1 MKLHNKK
8 RLSIYLWVLSF
19 FKPYT
24 GLLLLFILSGS
35 GIILCEM
42 SIPYFIQV
50 FIDKVVM
57 QQNAEAFT
65 GQILYLITAIVVMLI
80 FIAINNV
87 MQRALPEKT
96 ARDLQY
102 SVYRHL
108 RRLGFSYFE
117 RKPVGETLSLLNTEV
132 LAVQSI
138 YRDFFPGTVY
148 MILSILF
155 PLAVIS
161 IKEYRFTLIIMGSY
175 LLFFT
180 YGPYIDK
187 KVVEFLKKQTDT
199 KTALDKKTYDS
210 ISAIQEVRAYHAR
223 EWETGRF
230 VESFRAYKD
239 ARLGSLFFRLLRPAL
254 CVATTS
260 IGNIGFFVF
269 GSYLV
274 KHGEMT
280 VGEFS
285 AYIFYFMMVMRQI
298 NGLSYVFTEQMHLLG
313 QAEKLFDFIKIEPDI
328 AEPAKPRILPQIS
341 GNFSL
346 LNVSFHYQ
354 DRTDL
359 LKEFN
364 LEIKSGERIAF
375 VGASGNGKST
385 VLKLLDRF
393 YDPQEGDIT
402 LEGVSLK
409 NLSLSQLRNSIGYV
423 FQETYLFGSS
433 IKENI
438 RFGNPDATDEEVIQA
453 AKAAYAHEFIME
465 TEQQYETLVGE
476 RGIKLSG
483 GQKQRIAIA
492 RMFIKNPAILLLDE
506 ATSALDNV
514 SEAYIKKALDQL
526 SKGRTTIAIAHRI
539 STIMDYDK
547 IVYVQDGKAAEIGT
561 YEELIHRK
569 GLFYELV
576 EGVS

>member
-1 MKLHNKK
+1 MKQHNKK
-8 RLSIYLWVLSF
+8 RLSVYLWVLSF
-19 FKPYT
+19 FKPYI
-24 GLLLLFILSGS
+24 GLLFLFILSGA

-50 FIDKVVM
+50 FIDKVIM
-57 QQNAEAFT
+57 QQNAKEFT
-65 GQILYLITAIVVMLI
+65 GQIIYLILAIIVMLI
-80 FIAINNV
+80 FIAMNNV
-87 MQRALPEKT
+87 FQRVLPEKS

-102 SVYRHL
+102 SIYRHL
-108 RRLGFSYFE
+108 RKLGFSYFE

-138 YRDFFPGTVY
+138 YRDFFPYTVY
-148 MILSILF
+148 MIISIVF
-155 PLAVIS
+155 PLVIIS
-161 IKEYRFTLIIMGSY
+161 IKDYRFTLIILGSY

-180 YGPYIDK
+180 YGPYLDI
-187 KVVEFLKKQTDT
+187 KVVEFLKKQTDS
-199 KTALDKKTYDS
+199 KIALGKKAYDS
-210 ISAIQEVRAYHAR
+210 ISAMQEVRAYHAR
-223 EWETGRF
+223 EWEVERF
-230 VESFRAYKD
+230 TESYQTYKD
-239 ARLGSLFFRLLRPAL
+239 ARLGSLFYRLLRPAL

-260 IGNIGFFVF
+260 IGNIGFFIY
-269 GSYLV
+269 GSFLV

-280 VGEFS
+280 IGEFS

-313 QAEKLFDFIKIEPDI
+313 QAENLYNFIKVQPDI
-328 AEPAKPRILPQIS
+328 VESEKPCVLSHVS
-341 GNFSL
+341 GNISL
-346 LNVSFHYQ
+346 HNVSFHYQ
-354 DRTDL
+354 ERTDI

-364 LEIKSGERIAF
+364 LEIKSGERVAF

-393 YDPQEGDIT
+393 YDPQEGIISLDGI
-402 LEGVSLK
+402 SLK
-409 NLSLSQLRNSIGYV
+409 DLSLSQLRNSIGYV
-423 FQETYLFGSS
+423 FQETYLFGTT

-438 RFGNPDATDEEVIQA
+438 RFGNPEATDQEVIEA

-465 TEQQYETLVGE
+465 TDHQYETLVGE
-476 RGIKLSG
+476 RGVKLSG

-526 SKGRTTIAIAHRI
+526 SNGRTTVAIAHRI

-561 YEELIHRK
+561 YEELIQRK
-569 GLFYELV
+569 GMFYDLV

>member
-1 MKLHNKK
+1 MKQHNKK
-8 RLSIYLWVLSF
+8 RLSVYLWVISF
-19 FKPYT
+19 FKPYI
-24 GLLLLFILSGS
+24 GLLFLFILSGA

-50 FIDKVVM
+50 FIDKVIM
-57 QQNAEAFT
+57 QQNAKEFT
-65 GQILYLITAIVVMLI
+65 GQIIYLILAIMVMLM
-80 FIAINNV
+80 FIAMNNV
-87 MQRALPEKT
+87 FQRILPEKS

-108 RRLGFSYFE
+108 RKLGFSYFE

-148 MILSILF
+148 MILSIVF
-155 PLAVIS
+155 PLVVIS
-161 IKEYRFTLIIMGSY
+161 IKDYLFTLIILGSY

-187 KVVEFLKKQTDT
+187 KVVEFLKKQTDA
-199 KTALDKKTYDS
+199 KIALGKKTYDS
-210 ISAIQEVRAYHAR
+210 ISAMQEVRAYHAR
-223 EWETGRF
+223 EWEVGRF
-230 VESFRAYKD
+230 TESFQTYKD
-239 ARLGSLFFRLLRPAL
+239 ARLGSLFYRLLRPAL

-260 IGNIGFFVF
+260 IGNIGFFIF
-269 GSYLV
+269 GSSLV

-280 VGEFS
+280 IGEFS

-313 QAEKLFDFIKIEPDI
+313 QAENLYDFIKVQPDI
-328 AEPAKPRILPQIS
+328 VEPVKPRLLPQVS
-341 GNFSL
+341 GNISL
-346 LNVSFHYQ
+346 HNVSFHYQ
-354 DRTDL
+354 ERTDI

-364 LEIKSGERIAF
+364 LEIKSGERVAF

-393 YDPQEGDIT
+393 YDPQEGVIS

-409 NLSLSQLRNSIGYV
+409 DLSLSQLRNSIGYV
-423 FQETYLFGSS
+423 FQETYLFGTT
-433 IKENI
+433 IGENI
-438 RFGNPDATDEEVIQA
+438 RFGNPEATDEEVIQA

-465 TEQQYETLVGE
+465 TEHQYETLVGE
-476 RGIKLSG
+476 RGVKLSG

-492 RMFIKNPAILLLDE
+492 RMFIKNPTILLLDE

-526 SKGRTTIAIAHRI
+526 SNGRTTVAIAHRI

-547 IVYVQDGKAAEIGT
+547 LVYVQDGKVAEIGT
-561 YEELIHRK
+561 YQELIQRK

>member
-1 MKLHNKK
+1 MKQHNKK
-8 RLSIYLWVLSF
+8 RLSVYLWVISF
-19 FKPYT
+19 FKPYI
-24 GLLLLFILSGS
+24 GLLFLFILSGA

-50 FIDKVVM
+50 FIDKVIM
-57 QQNAEAFT
+57 QQNAKEFT
-65 GQILYLITAIVVMLI
+65 GQIIYLILAIMVMLM
-80 FIAINNV
+80 FIAMNNV
-87 MQRALPEKT
+87 FQRILPEKS

-108 RRLGFSYFE
+108 RKLGFSYFE

-148 MILSILF
+148 MILSIVF
-155 PLAVIS
+155 PLVVIS
-161 IKEYRFTLIIMGSY
+161 IKDYRFTLIILGSY

-187 KVVEFLKKQTDT
+187 KVVEFLKKQTDA
-199 KTALDKKTYDS
+199 KIALGKKTYDS
-210 ISAIQEVRAYHAR
+210 ISAMQEVRAYHAR
-223 EWETGRF
+223 EWEVGRF
-230 VESFRAYKD
+230 TESYQTYKD
-239 ARLGSLFFRLLRPAL
+239 ARLGSLFYRLLRPAL

-260 IGNIGFFVF
+260 IGNIGFFIF
-269 GSYLV
+269 GSSLV

-280 VGEFS
+280 IGEFS

-313 QAEKLFDFIKIEPDI
+313 QAENLYDFIKVQPDI
-328 AEPAKPRILPQIS
+328 VEPVKPCILPQVFGNIS
-341 GNFSL
+341 L
-346 LNVSFHYQ
+346 HNVSFHYQ
-354 DRTDL
+354 ERTDI

-364 LEIKSGERIAF
+364 LEIKSGERVAF

-393 YDPQEGDIT
+393 YDPQEGVIS

-409 NLSLSQLRNSIGYV
+409 DLSLSQLRNSIGYV
-423 FQETYLFGSS
+423 FQETYLFGTT
-433 IKENI
+433 IRENI
-438 RFGNPDATDEEVIQA
+438 RFGNPEATDEEVIQA

-465 TEQQYETLVGE
+465 TEHQYETLVGE
-476 RGIKLSG
+476 RGVKLSG

-492 RMFIKNPAILLLDE
+492 RMFIKDPAILLLDE

-526 SKGRTTIAIAHRI
+526 SNGRTTVAIAHRI

-547 IVYVQDGKAAEIGT
+547 IVYVQDGKTAEIGT
-561 YEELIHRK
+561 YEELMQRK

>member
-1 MKLHNKK
+1 MKQHNKK
-8 RLSIYLWVLSF
+8 RLSVYLWVISF
-19 FKPYT
+19 FKPYI
-24 GLLLLFILSGS
+24 GLLFLFILSGA

-50 FIDKVVM
+50 FIDKVIM
-57 QQNAEAFT
+57 QQNAKEFT
-65 GQILYLITAIVVMLI
+65 GQIIYLILAIMVMLM
-80 FIAINNV
+80 FIAMNNV
-87 MQRALPEKT
+87 FQRILPEKS

-108 RRLGFSYFE
+108 RKLGFSYFE

-148 MILSILF
+148 MILSIVF
-155 PLAVIS
+155 PLVVIS
-161 IKEYRFTLIIMGSY
+161 IKDYRFTLIILGSY

-187 KVVEFLKKQTDT
+187 KVVEFLKKQTDA
-199 KTALDKKTYDS
+199 KIALGKKTYDS
-210 ISAIQEVRAYHAR
+210 ISAMQEVRAYHAR
-223 EWETGRF
+223 EWEVGRF
-230 VESFRAYKD
+230 TESYQTYKD
-239 ARLGSLFFRLLRPAL
+239 ARLGSLFYRLLRPAL

-260 IGNIGFFVF
+260 IGNIGFFIF
-269 GSYLV
+269 GSSLV

-280 VGEFS
+280 IGEFS

-313 QAEKLFDFIKIEPDI
+313 QAENLYDFIKVQPDI
-328 AEPAKPRILPQIS
+328 VEPVKPCILPQVS
-341 GNFSL
+341 GNISL
-346 LNVSFHYQ
+346 HNVSFHYQ
-354 DRTDL
+354 ERTDI

-364 LEIKSGERIAF
+364 LEIKSGERVAF

-393 YDPQEGDIT
+393 YDPQEGVIS

-409 NLSLSQLRNSIGYV
+409 DLSLCQLRNSIGYV
-423 FQETYLFGSS
+423 FQETYLFGTT
-433 IKENI
+433 IRENI
-438 RFGNPDATDEEVIQA
+438 RFGNPEATDEEVIQA
-453 AKAAYAHEFIME
+453 AKAAYAHKFIME
-465 TEQQYETLVGE
+465 TEHQYETLVGE
-476 RGIKLSG
+476 RGVKLSG

-492 RMFIKNPAILLLDE
+492 RMFIKDPAILLLDE

-526 SKGRTTIAIAHRI
+526 SNGRTTVAIAHRI

-547 IVYVQDGKAAEIGT
+547 IVYVQDGKTAEIGT
-561 YEELIHRK
+561 YEELMQRK

>member
-1 MKLHNKK
+1 MKQHNKK
-8 RLSIYLWVLSF
+8 RLSVYLWVISF
-19 FKPYT
+19 FKPYI
-24 GLLLLFILSGS
+24 GLLFLFILSGA

-50 FIDKVVM
+50 FIDKVIM
-57 QQNAEAFT
+57 QQNGKEFT
-65 GQILYLITAIVVMLI
+65 GQIIYLILVIMVMLM
-80 FIAINNV
+80 FIAMNNV
-87 MQRALPEKT
+87 FQRILPEKS

-108 RRLGFSYFE
+108 RKLGFSYFE

-148 MILSILF
+148 MILSIVF
-155 PLAVIS
+155 PLVVIS
-161 IKEYRFTLIIMGSY
+161 IKDYRFTLIILGSY

-187 KVVEFLKKQTDT
+187 KVVEFLKKQTDA
-199 KTALDKKTYDS
+199 KIALGKKTYDS
-210 ISAIQEVRAYHAR
+210 ISAMQEVRAYHAR
-223 EWETGRF
+223 EWEVGRF
-230 VESFRAYKD
+230 TESYQTYKD
-239 ARLGSLFFRLLRPAL
+239 ARLGSLFYRLLRPAL

-260 IGNIGFFVF
+260 IGNIGFFIF
-269 GSYLV
+269 GSSLV

-280 VGEFS
+280 IGEFS

-298 NGLSYVFTEQMHLLG
+298 NGLSYVFTEQMHLSG
-313 QAEKLFDFIKIEPDI
+313 QAENLYDFIKVQPDI
-328 AEPAKPRILPQIS
+328 VEPVKPCILPQVFGNIS
-341 GNFSL
+341 L
-346 LNVSFHYQ
+346 HNVSFHYQ
-354 DRTDL
+354 ERTDI

-364 LEIKSGERIAF
+364 LEIKSGERVAF

-393 YDPQEGDIT
+393 YDPQEGVIS

-409 NLSLSQLRNSIGYV
+409 DLSLSQLRNSIGYV
-423 FQETYLFGSS
+423 FQETYLFGTT
-433 IKENI
+433 IRENI
-438 RFGNPDATDEEVIQA
+438 RFGNPEATDEEVIQA

-465 TEQQYETLVGE
+465 TEHQYETLVGE
-476 RGIKLSG
+476 RGVKLSG

-492 RMFIKNPAILLLDE
+492 RMFIKDPAILLLDE

-526 SKGRTTIAIAHRI
+526 SNGRTTVAIAHRI

-547 IVYVQDGKAAEIGT
+547 IVYVQDGKTAEIGT
-561 YEELIHRK
+561 YEELMQRK